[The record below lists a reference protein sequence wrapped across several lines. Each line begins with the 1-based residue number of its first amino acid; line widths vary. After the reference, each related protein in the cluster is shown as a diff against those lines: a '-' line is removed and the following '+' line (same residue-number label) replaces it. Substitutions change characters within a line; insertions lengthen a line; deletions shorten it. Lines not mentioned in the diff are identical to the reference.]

1 MKGNFLAV
9 IAGLFALN
17 SFAADVV
24 DLNNATQQELESI
37 HGIGPAKASAIIE
50 YRTQHG
56 GFKSLDELDNVPGFG
71 PKHVEKMRAAATVHG
86 GSASAAPAVKAGI
99 QKKPLYGF
107 MDGDL
112 GLIRDEDETRLKAPT
127 DPHHR

>member
-71 PKHVEKMRAAATVHG
+71 PKHVEKMRAAATVRG
-86 GSASAAPAVKAGI
+86 VSASAAPAVKAGI

-112 GLIRDEDETRLKAPT
+112 GLKKDADETRLKAPT
-127 DPHHR
+127 DADHR